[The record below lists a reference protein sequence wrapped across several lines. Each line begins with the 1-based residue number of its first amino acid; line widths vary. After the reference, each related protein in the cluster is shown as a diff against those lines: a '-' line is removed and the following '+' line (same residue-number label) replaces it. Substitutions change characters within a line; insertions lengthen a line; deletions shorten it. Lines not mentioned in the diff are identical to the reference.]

1 MKKLFL
7 TLMCLLAIGITAKAD
22 TWTYDVTNDYTS
34 PSWLTMIKAANG
46 EGVITPTATLPVS
59 DAPINAITWKY
70 TSAYTTAAPSAPQKN
85 GTAPKGITMGA
96 AAKYFDTVTF
106 STNGFAGKKITK
118 VSVTIAS
125 VSKKVSYDVK
135 LECGSFSETKEH
147 VIYQNNLG
155 NSDTPGTAE
164 FTPND
169 LASNLSF
176 TIIQTGTNTNTIG
189 GFKFCSVSVEYVD
202 ASGPVEPQYS
212 NIPGDGEYSL
222 ILGDTKAFPAISPTE
237 LTYTLSTEDTGIIE
251 IDNASKTIKGVGV
264 GTATVKF
271 ATSAFEDTYLAG
283 EGSFKVTVEGK
294 PAQISFQHPAV
305 EGKLGVGIVWQY
317 ATVTAPAGAAVTYS
331 AKDPKTGAV
340 SDVINIDPTT
350 GEITKDDLLKA
361 GSAIVYATTA
371 ATSEY
376 AAGEASYS
384 VIVTD
389 VDGTQ
394 EPETTT
400 IDFTIPGCYGF
411 TTRSNGDTNNYVK
424 DATTKVEGEIT
435 FTLAGRFMLKY
446 QDSSNTT
453 SMMNLPKNS
462 SNTSPAGEITISVP
476 SGDVDYKITRII
488 FVGGTN
494 LKNFS
499 TDTEGGTYDQENY
512 RWDAGEN
519 STVTSVHFKNAGSN
533 AANIEKIQVLW
544 QPVASNLLPAEL
556 SFTQKVYN
564 TEEGVDFEA
573 NAVVNPHTVPVS
585 YELDDC
591 PDGTVT
597 EANGKLT
604 IHIPTAG
611 SYTLKAKGETTQDYR
626 SGLAIMRINVFPVLT
641 PEVEGATY
649 ANGSISGTSEDAVV
663 KFTLPSSLVNL
674 KYTLSDTEIAAPDV
688 NAFYDYPEEGI
699 AISKSGYLYYSMG
712 NFGYNS
718 PVKKIAYVL
727 GDSQT
732 GVSEVEA
739 AAEGEVKYYDLSG
752 REVKGQPE
760 QGIYIRL
767 QGGKAEKVLVK

>member
-1 MKKLFL
+1 
-7 TLMCLLAIGITAKAD
+7 MCLLAVGLTVKAD
-22 TWTYDVTNDYTS
+22 TWTYDVTDDYTS
-34 PSWLTMIKAANG
+34 PSWLAMIKAANG
-46 EGVITPTATLPVS
+46 EGVISPTATLPAS

-85 GTAPKGITMGA
+85 GTEPKGITMGG

-135 LECGSFSETKEH
+135 LVCGSFSETKEH
-147 VIYQNNLG
+147 VIYQNNSG

-164 FTPND
+164 FTPTD
-169 LASNLSF
+169 VASELSF
-176 TIIQTGTNTNTIG
+176 SIIQTGTNTNTIG

-202 ASGPVEPQYS
+202 SEGPVEPQYS
-212 NIPGDGEYSL
+212 NIPEDGEYSM
-222 ILGDTKAFPAISPTE
+222 ILGESKAFPEISPTE
-237 LTYTLSTEDTGIIE
+237 LTYTLSTEDTGIVE
-251 IDNASKTIKGVGV
+251 IDNTAKTIKGVGV
-264 GTATVKF
+264 GTATIKF
-271 ATSAFEDTYLAG
+271 ATSAYENTYLAG

-317 ATVTAPAGAAVTYS
+317 ATVTAPTGASVTYS

-340 SDVINIDPTT
+340 SDVINIDPNT

-376 AAGEASYS
+376 AAGEASYA

-389 VDGTQ
+389 VDGAQ

-400 IDFTIPGCYGF
+400 IDFTTSGCYGL
-411 TTRSNGDTNNYVK
+411 TTYKNSNTSAYETK
-424 DATTKVEGEIT
+424 ATTKVEGDVT
-435 FTLAGRFMLKY
+435 FTLAGRFMSKY
-446 QDSSNTT
+446 QAGETGPA
-453 SMMNLPKNS
+453 MMQMPAVSKNGA
-462 SNTSPAGEITISVP
+462 PAGEITISVP
-476 SGDVDYKITRII
+476 SGEVDYKITRII

-494 LKNFS
+494 QKNFT

-512 RWDAGEN
+512 RWDAKEN
-519 STVTSVHFKNAGSN
+519 STVTSVHFKNNGTS

-573 NAVVNPHTVPVS
+573 NAVVNPHDVPIS

-597 EANGKLT
+597 EADGKLT

-611 SYTLKAKGETTQDYR
+611 SYTLKAKGETTTDYR

-674 KYTLSDTEIAAPDV
+674 KYTLSDTEIANPDV
-688 NAFYDYPEEGI
+688 NMFYSYPEEGI

-739 AAEGEVKYYDLSG
+739 AVEGEVKYYDLSG